1 MEKNTQSQNTIQ
13 DTFLN
18 HIRKERSPVTIYLMS
33 GVKLTGRVK
42 SFDKYSLILEA
53 GSQEQLIFKHAI
65 STVSALSMR
74 GGDRDRRESHHSH
87 HDRDHGDHSSP
98 SSHASHAG
106 QSPSSEPRG
115 GS

>member
-18 HIRKERSPVTIYLMS
+18 QIRKERSPVTIYLMS

-65 STVSALSMR
+65 STVSAMSMR
-74 GGDRDRRESHHSH
+74 GGDRREHHTH
-87 HDRDHGDHSSP
+87 RDHDRDRD
-98 SSHASHAG
+98 HASHAPHTAAPAE
-106 QSPSSEPRG
+106 SRSEG
-115 GS
+115 